1 MIERRFTLFALS
13 VFVLHQL
20 PTVVGE
26 AGEWVDLLT
35 PFGVLGAAAWL
46 LAGLRP
52 RPAVLIVAAA
62 AAVLYVD
69 GHGIHLAANAI
80 AAEAPGDTAHFWD
93 EVWGHLEWHTGWF
106 LLLAALAA
114 AEPARLGRPALLGSA
129 LLGWTLFTNTVEGG
143 TWWLALPVGAAFAAW
158 ALRERRP
165 LALSVGA
172 AFALCALLT
181 GVWALWQG
189 GVPQFSEAGLL

>member
-1 MIERRFTLFALS
+1 MTERRFTVFALS

-20 PTVVGE
+20 PTVVGGAE
-26 AGEWVDLLT
+26 EWVDLLT
-35 PFGVLGAAAWL
+35 PFGVLGAAGWL

-52 RPAVLIVAAA
+52 RPGVLALAAV

-69 GHGIHLAANAI
+69 GHGIHLSANAI
-80 AAEAPGDTAHFWD
+80 NSVAPGATAHFWD
-93 EVWGHLEWHTGWF
+93 EVWGHLEWHSGWF
-106 LLLAALAA
+106 LLLGALVA

-165 LALSVGA
+165 LALSVGL
-172 AFALCALLT
+172 AFTLCALLI

>member
-1 MIERRFTLFALS
+1 VTERRFTVFALS

-20 PTVVGE
+20 PTVVGG

-35 PFGVLGAAAWL
+35 PFGVLGAAGWL

-52 RPAVLIVAAA
+52 RPGVLALAAV

-69 GHGIHLAANAI
+69 GHGIHLSANAI
-80 AAEAPGDTAHFWD
+80 NSVAPGDTAHFWD
-93 EVWGHLEWHTGWF
+93 EVWGHLEWHSGWF
-106 LLLAALAA
+106 LLLGALVA

-165 LALSVGA
+165 LALSVGL
-172 AFALCALLT
+172 AFTLCALLI